1 MLTLIDLS
9 NNNPGPI
16 NFGQVRKHGV
26 YGVWHKVSEGT
37 GFADHDYGAR
47 SQAARIVGL
56 HVGGYHFA
64 RPAESSPERQAVVF
78 CSLLGKVRRGDLHP
92 VLDLEDD
99 GKLGSSALHTW
110 AQSFLEHVHRLTGVK
125 ALTYTGPSFV
135 AERHWTKTF
144 GTGAGLWLADYGPD
158 DGHDH
163 GPHVPHP
170 WHRCVAHQYTSVGS
184 VPGVAGH
191 VDLTHA
197 RARRKVLA
205 HGLRGIV

>member
-1 MLTLIDLS
+1 MLELIDLS

-16 NFGQVRKHGV
+16 NFGQVKQHGI

-37 GFADHDYGAR
+37 TFADHDYGTRA
-47 SQAARIVGL
+47 QAARIVGL

-64 RPAESSPERQAVVF
+64 RPAESSPERQAVYF

-99 GKLGSSALHTW
+99 GKLGSGELHTW
-110 AQSFLEHVHRLTGVK
+110 ATSFLEHVHRLCGVK
-125 ALTYTGPSFV
+125 ALTYTGPAFV
-135 AERHWTKTF
+135 EERRWSKTF
-144 GTGAGLWLADYGPD
+144 GTGAGLWLADYGPN
-158 DGHDH
+158 DGRDH
-163 GPHVPHP
+163 GPHVPRP
-170 WHRCVAHQYTSVGS
+170 WHKIVAHQYTSVGK

-197 RARRKVLA
+197 RARRKILA
-205 HGLRGIV
+205 HGIRGIV